1 MKVVHAWCLE
11 PVEQADLG
19 GATNPNL
26 SPPLRRAC
34 RVDCSTF
41 FRCPPLAGAN
51 CSWFAL
57 AFLAID
63 PVPCWMGVR
72 GSTKPT
78 TRLIFRVA
86 YDDCIVNWFS
96 KQIRA
101 TCFPA
106 SRERDGS
113 W

>member
-78 TRLIFRVA
+78 TRLIFRVEPDRYSTTISRRSRYAHHADHA
-86 YDDCIVNWFS
+86 Y
-96 KQIRA
+96 RR
-101 TCFPA
+101 P
-106 SRERDGS
+106 GP
-113 W
+113 